1 MTVVQELELVAVAAN
16 IVWEVLIVYWLLV
29 HPLRQMRNAPMQL
42 QDCRSVAAVSS
53 TLLQVAVQ
61 RKLKTIV
68 QYPTLQPLPVQEW
81 AEYGLVRPK
90 VVKSRHGFFIRL
102 IKMMMIQTIRTN
114 LDKEAEPVVPQEP
127 NLVNLVSKMTIQVK

>member
-1 MTVVQELELVAVAAN
+1 
-16 IVWEVLIVYWLLV
+16 
-29 HPLRQMRNAPMQL
+29 MQL